1 MPPIIAFHTVVALTA
16 LIVGI
21 AILLRPKGTAAHKL
35 TGRIWVAAM
44 AITAITSFWIQ
55 ELRHGEGFSPIH
67 ILSIV
72 TLAALARAIYAIRH
86 GDVKA
91 HQRSMI
97 GAFAGVLIAG
107 AFTLLPNRILGGW
120 IFGG

>member
-1 MPPIIAFHTVVALTA
+1 VPPIIALHTVVALTA

-35 TGRIWVAAM
+35 TGRIWVGAM
-44 AITAITSFWIQ
+44 AITAVTSFWIQ
-55 ELRHGEGFSPIH
+55 ELRHGAGFSWIH

-72 TLAALARAIYAIRH
+72 TLIGLARAIYAIRH
-86 GDVKA
+86 GNVRS
-91 HQRSMI
+91 HQRAMI

-107 AFTLLPNRILGGW
+107 AFTLLPNRIIGGW

>member
-1 MPPIIAFHTVVALTA
+1 MPPIIAFHTVAALTA
-16 LIVGI
+16 LVLGI
-21 AILLRPKGTAAHKL
+21 AILLRPKGTATHKL

-55 ELRHGEGFSPIH
+55 ELRHGDGFSPIH
-67 ILSIV
+67 ILSII
-72 TLAALARAIYAIRH
+72 TLASLARAIYAIRH
-86 GDVKA
+86 GNVKA
-91 HQRSMI
+91 HQRAMI

-107 AFTLLPNRILGGW
+107 AFTLLPGRIIGGW

>member
-1 MPPIIAFHTVVALTA
+1 MPPIIAFHTVAALTA
-16 LIVGI
+16 LVLGI
-21 AILLRPKGTAAHKL
+21 AVLLRPKGTATHKL

-55 ELRHGEGFSPIH
+55 ELRHGDGFSPIH
-67 ILSIV
+67 ILSII

-86 GDVKA
+86 GNVKA
-91 HQRSMI
+91 HQRAMI
-97 GAFAGVLIAG
+97 SAFAGVLIAG
-107 AFTLLPNRILGGW
+107 AFTLLPGRIIGGW